1 MRKILEFFKWFFYIT
16 TSVLFICAANLALS
30 GVDIISAK
38 MMWNILLSGLITAL
52 VTTLLRPDEKDGGK
66 IMIIKIIIHYI
77 VLCVVMIICGH
88 RFGWM
93 EFLLRDIIMMLVSV
107 AIVYFIVFFA
117 SFWIDLKRAEEI
129 NQKLKEKYSDK
140 E

>member
-38 MMWNILLSGLITAL
+38 MLWNILLSGLITAL

-93 EFLLRDIIMMLVSV
+93 EFSLRDIIMMLVSV